1 MRIGVCIPCY
11 SGHVNYLKNCLK
23 SIEDQTR
30 KPDIVSISIS
40 GTNILCEFPIFSFP
54 LKITITE
61 NKQCA
66 GKNRNVSASKLHD
79 IDILRF
85 VDADDI
91 LHPKSLEYIEKYFNE
106 PIDILLHNNKQIFLS
121 FCRDKEISK
130 IQWDTMEDNLYIDKF
145 HCHKDSICGRVTT
158 EHGETTNG
166 HLSCRKSIWNKNQY
180 LENYGLGEDSEY
192 VYRLYK
198 KGYNLGFTKNNL
210 SYYLRNNLITEEND
224 FTKYTSDYRPHVYS
238 SYTNTEI
245 NNIIDYLLSEFS
257 PEREYPIIFNINPKD
272 RITKKIFYNI
282 EQMTRES
289 ELNMTI
295 SRLKNPDIIEVW
307 DYSSVNCEILKKEG
321 LNVRHVPFKL
331 SINKIIE
338 YSNYKKINKL
348 YDIAFSG
355 QYSEY
360 RLKILDELEKK
371 GKKIFKCNDYSEGR
385 DIGIGKSKLLINIHY
400 NETYKVFESVRCEP
414 WLASGFP
421 VLSESSIEDDPRC
434 TTVPYNML
442 VDKACKI
449 LDSL

>member
-1 MRIGVCIPCY
+1 
-11 SGHVNYLKNCLK
+11 
-23 SIEDQTR
+23 
-30 KPDIVSISIS
+30 
-40 GTNILCEFPIFSFP
+40 
-54 LKITITE
+54 
-61 NKQCA
+61 
-66 GKNRNVSASKLHD
+66 
-79 IDILRF
+79 
-85 VDADDI
+85 
-91 LHPKSLEYIEKYFNE
+91 
-106 PIDILLHNNKQIFLS
+106 
-121 FCRDKEISK
+121 
-130 IQWDTMEDNLYIDKF
+130 
-145 HCHKDSICGRVTT
+145 
-158 EHGETTNG
+158 
-166 HLSCRKSIWNKNQY
+166 
-180 LENYGLGEDSEY
+180 
-192 VYRLYK
+192 
-198 KGYNLGFTKNNL
+198 
-210 SYYLRNNLITEEND
+210 
-224 FTKYTSDYRPHVYS
+224 
-238 SYTNTEI
+238 
-245 NNIIDYLLSEFS
+245 
-257 PEREYPIIFNINPKD
+257 
-272 RITKKIFYNI
+272 
-282 EQMTRES
+282 MTRES